1 MVTAPPP
8 DGVTGR
14 VQQSVWESLGN
25 FDLADDLERV
35 RVPAIVVHGREDP
48 IPLRSSEI
56 AARALGAELAVLED
70 AGHVPY
76 VEAPDELFDA
86 LRRFLREAPAG

>member
-1 MVTAPPP
+1 MLV
-8 DGVTGR
+8 
-14 VQQSVWESLGN
+14 
-25 FDLADDLERV
+25 
-35 RVPAIVVHGREDP
+35 P

-56 AARALGAELAVLED
+56 AARALDAELVVLED

-86 LRRFLREAPAG
+86 LRRFLAEE